1 MKNSYVGICYLCTIS
16 PDFRVQ
22 SQWAITV
29 WIASGEKK
37 FRLFLFFVPK
47 LQCKLNYFQYLCVK
61 SIFRL
66 MKKDINRL
74 KLVLVEKKKTGK
86 WLAEQIGKDPSTVS
100 KWCSNKS
107 QPSLED
113 LFRIAELLEVNYTD
127 LIRDIS

>member
-1 MKNSYVGICYLCTIS
+1 
-16 PDFRVQ
+16 
-22 SQWAITV
+22 
-29 WIASGEKK
+29 
-37 FRLFLFFVPK
+37 
-47 LQCKLNYFQYLCVK
+47 
-61 SIFRL
+61 

-86 WLAEQIGKDPSTVS
+86 WLAKQIGKDPSTVS
-100 KWCSNKS
+100 KWCSNKA